1 MYEVKF
7 MRHAKEL
14 LDMKGQSQ
22 REDRVPCILELL
34 RIAKSHSPWFEENI
48 LHVKTAG
55 ASETYTM
62 LGGKK
67 LVVDKEDSFIVG
79 SSRDALWR

>member
-1 MYEVKF
+1 M
-7 MRHAKEL
+7 
-14 LDMKGQSQ
+14 
-22 REDRVPCILELL
+22 
-34 RIAKSHSPWFEENI
+34 
-48 LHVKTAG
+48 KTAG

-79 SSRDALWR
+79 SSRDAL

>member
-1 MYEVKF
+1 
-7 MRHAKEL
+7 
-14 LDMKGQSQ
+14 MKGQSQ

-34 RIAKSHSPWFEENI
+34 RLAESHRPWFEENI

-62 LGGKK
+62 PGGKE
-67 LVVDKEDSFIVG
+67 LVVGKEDLFNMLRSYNKKVFTTTSHFTYV
-79 SSRDALWR
+79 SYVDVV